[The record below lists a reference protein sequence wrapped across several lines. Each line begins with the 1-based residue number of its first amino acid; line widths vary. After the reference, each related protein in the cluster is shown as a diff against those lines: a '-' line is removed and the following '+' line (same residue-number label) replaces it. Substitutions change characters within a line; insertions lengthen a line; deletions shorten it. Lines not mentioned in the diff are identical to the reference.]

1 MKNKNLNLSLGL
13 VLIVLNSNIL
23 LMQVAVLLG
32 LYLILTVSK
41 DLEDNTLNNLV
52 FGLAITIISTM
63 FVNMNLVNPLFLT
76 LQIVLNICS
85 SLLILIILKLGSKE
99 LLKDPVLNDQESQ
112 ASEIMKSNTRIFSLD
127 IFLIVI
133 SIIKLLALYTN
144 VNLIYNL
151 ANALNKESTAYAILY
166 LPIILK
172 YLSSKPYRD
181 LYLSLKESE
190 DIE

>member
-52 FGLAITIISTM
+52 FALAITIISTM
-63 FVNMNLVNPLFLT
+63 FVNMNLVSPLFLT
-76 LQIVLNICS
+76 LQIILNIVS
-85 SLLILIILKLGSKE
+85 ALITLFILRISTKE
-99 LLKDPVLNDQESQ
+99 LLKETIISDES
-112 ASEIMKSNTRIFSLD
+112 SMETSISKSIKRIVSLD
-127 IFLIVI
+127 FFLIIVAL
-133 SIIKLLALYTN
+133 IKLLALYTN
-144 VNLIYNL
+144 INFIYNL

-172 YLSSKPYRD
+172 YLASKPYRD
-181 LYLSLKESE
+181 LYLSIKDQEV
-190 DIE
+190 IE